1 MVTLIS
7 FILCMLLFI
16 GIGIYAVR
24 NKKQNVADYYVAS
37 REVSAP
43 FVGLS
48 SAVSLLNGFM
58 FFGVIGITYMKG
70 VSFLWFF
77 IASIIVQS
85 LCFKFIIPKFSKLSK
100 DEKHLTYISHFSK
113 GFGSYYRYVSILAS
127 VLVIG
132 LFGVYASSQLVSGA
146 KTLNYFYDIDN
157 YLGGLF
163 VIAIVV
169 IYCYAG
175 GIRASI
181 WTDVAQ
187 SLVMLLAILIM
198 AVICINNVGGF
209 TVLFSKLNS
218 INPDLTN
225 MFFENEYGGWFVYFL
240 SWCALFLG
248 VAVGL
253 PHLMVRYMAI
263 KDHKK
268 IKVAGR
274 YYISY
279 LTIFYLSSFFIGLV
293 ARVVVPVDRIAD
305 KEFSLLIMAE
315 MFLSKPMIGII
326 LAGIF
331 ASLISTVDSM
341 VLVCSSAITKD
352 LFPKLGNKYNYAKY
366 ATIFV
371 AILVYL
377 VFLYS
382 NDSVF
387 FLVILAASGL
397 AAVFAPLIILKI
409 LDKKPSQ
416 ATVLSMMVISLV
428 TVILWRNTGLNIY
441 INECLI
447 AIPMAFVT
455 YGVCLLISKLK
466 VR

>member
-1 MVTLIS
+1 MDMLVS
-7 FILCMLLFI
+7 FVICMILFI

-24 NKKQNVADYYVAS
+24 NKKKSITDYYVAS

-77 IASIIVQS
+77 ISSIIVQS
-85 LCFKFIIPKFSKLSK
+85 LCFKYIIPKFSRLSK
-100 DEKHLTYISHFSK
+100 DEKHVTYISHISK
-113 GFGSYYRYVSILAS
+113 GFDGYYRYVSILAS
-127 VLVIG
+127 ILVIG

-146 KTLNYFYDIDN
+146 KTLNYFYNVDH

-169 IYCYAG
+169 LYCYAG

-187 SLVMLLAILIM
+187 SLVMLIAILIM
-198 AVICINNVGGF
+198 AIVCVNHVGGF
-209 TVLFSKLNS
+209 SELFGKLKS
-218 INPDLTN
+218 INPALTD
-225 MFFENEYGGWFVYFL
+225 MFFENKLGGWFTYAL
-240 SWCALFLG
+240 SWGALFLG

-253 PHLMVRYMAI
+253 PHLMVRYMSI

-268 IKVAGR
+268 IKVAGG

-279 LTIFYLSSFFIGLV
+279 LIIFYLSAFFVGLV

-315 MFLSKPMIGII
+315 MLLSKPMIGVI

-341 VLVCSSAITKD
+341 ILVCSSAITKD

-371 AILVYL
+371 ALVVYL

-382 NDSVF
+382 TSSVF

-397 AAVFAPLIILKI
+397 AAVFTPLIILKVMG
-409 LDKKPSQ
+409 KKPSQ
-416 ATVLSMMVISLV
+416 TTVLIMMIVSLLA
-428 TVILWRNTGLNIY
+428 VILWRNTGLNLQ

-447 AIPMAFVT
+447 AIPLAFVV
-455 YGVCLLISKLK
+455 YGISSVIGKYCK
-466 VR
+466 R